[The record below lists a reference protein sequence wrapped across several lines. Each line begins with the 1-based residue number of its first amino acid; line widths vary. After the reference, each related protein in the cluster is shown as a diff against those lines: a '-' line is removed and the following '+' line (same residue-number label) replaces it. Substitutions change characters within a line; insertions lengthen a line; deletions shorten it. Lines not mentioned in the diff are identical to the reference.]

1 MFKKIFFAAFFLYI
15 LYILWNVSAH
25 MNDKMMRKYF
35 MAPIKFSE
43 LVVKDNLSE
52 REEKYG
58 ISSKK
63 WLYGVNTP
71 QKLTQYFDKYVGFE
85 IDVTYDAAKKSF
97 VVRRGA
103 DNILLDDI
111 LASQPNLSEKFFWLD
126 LKNLDFN
133 NKADVLKEL
142 IALSGRNIL
151 HKSHL
156 IVVSPN
162 AEYLDEFAANGFLTC
177 FRFPSLYRV
186 KSKDIRKA
194 LEVSVEKYKNSTV
207 DFVCGDV
214 RYFNFMDFYFPKA
227 LKMYQNTGREAKNT
241 NPYILKRSDTVAVLI
256 KEPDAKKER

>member
-1 MFKKIFFAAFFLYI
+1 MFKKIFWTVIFFSAI
-15 LYILWNVSAH
+15 WAVSAH

-35 MAPIKFSE
+35 MAPVKFSD
-43 LVVKDNLSE
+43 LVVKDNMSE
-52 REEKYG
+52 REENFG
-58 ISSKK
+58 ILSKK

-71 QKLTQYFDKYVGFE
+71 QKLTKNFDKYFGFE
-85 IDVTYDAAKKSF
+85 IDVAYDDDLKTF
-97 VVRRGA
+97 VSERG
-103 DNILLDDI
+103 NEKITLDD
-111 LASQPNLSEKFFWLD
+111 LFASQPDLSEKFFWLD

-177 FRFPSLYRV
+177 FQFPALYRV
-186 KSKDIRKA
+186 KSKDLRKV
-194 LEVSVEKYKNSTV
+194 LELTTQKYKTSTV

-227 LKMYQNTGREAKNT
+227 LKMYQNTGREAKNI
-241 NPYILKRSDTVAVLI
+241 NPYILKRSDTVAVLNQ
-256 KEPDAKKER
+256 EQESKKER